1 MRTLLLVL
9 LLTLLIVASARPA
22 GAEVVVRMAAAAIV
36 ERDVVL
42 GDVAAVE
49 GDEPQ
54 ASRVRALRLGGAPI
68 VGVPLRLD
76 VDGVR
81 RRLRHGRIDPAHV
94 RFEGAERTVIN
105 RAAQVVSGAVLVEAV
120 RQQSRERQARAGV
133 PADAATTLFAVSPP
147 DDLHVP
153 TGALTVRAR
162 LLDAPPGSSFVAAA
176 VTVAVDG
183 RDVQTVPLT
192 LRSGRLRPVVVA
204 ATPLAP
210 RATLAAAAVRVES
223 RPSTD
228 VPADALTDITD
239 VGDLEV
245 IYPVAAGEVVTAR
258 AVRPRLLVR
267 RGEAVTLL
275 VEGRGFSITA
285 QGKAVEDARRGDSV
299 RVLNTG
305 SRREVLGVVDGA
317 GLVRVPVHET
327 GSER

>member
-1 MRTLLLVL
+1 MRALLPTLV
-9 LLTLLIVASARPA
+9 LTLLIVAGARPA
-22 GAEVVVRMAAAAIV
+22 AAEVIVRLAAAATV
-36 ERDVVL
+36 ESDVVL

-81 RRLRHGRIDPAHV
+81 RRLRYGRIDPAQI
-94 RFEGAERTVIN
+94 RFEGAERTVIS
-105 RAAQVVSGAVLVEAV
+105 RAAQVVSGAALVESV

-133 PADAATTLFAVSPP
+133 TAEAATTLFAVSPP
-147 DDLHVP
+147 DDLQVP
-153 TGALTVRAR
+153 TGVLTLRVR

-183 RDVQTVPLT
+183 RDVHTVPLT
-192 LRSGRLRPVVVA
+192 FRAGRLRPVVVA
-204 ATPLAP
+204 ATSLAP
-210 RATLAAAAVRVES
+210 RAVLAAASVRVES

-228 VPADALTDITD
+228 VPADALTDVAD
-239 VGDLEV
+239 AGDLEV
-245 IYPVAAGEVVTAR
+245 IYPVAAGEVVTTR

-285 QGKAVEDARRGDSV
+285 QGKAAEDARRGDNV

-305 SRREVLGVVDGA
+305 SRREVLGIVDGA
-317 GLVRVPVHET
+317 GLVRVPFHET